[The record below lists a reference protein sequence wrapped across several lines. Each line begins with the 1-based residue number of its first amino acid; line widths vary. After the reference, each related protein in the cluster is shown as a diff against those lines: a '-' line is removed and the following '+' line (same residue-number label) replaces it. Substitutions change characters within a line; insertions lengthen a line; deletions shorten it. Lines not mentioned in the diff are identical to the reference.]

1 MVVSL
6 FFKFIQAEVFG
17 STGISHLQCSLK
29 GYRKKKK
36 YLQRAEGGRE
46 RINDKANVVNY

>member
-17 STGISHLQCSLK
+17 SRGISHLQCSLK

-36 YLQRAEGGRE
+36 NIYRGQKEEGKGLMT
-46 RINDKANVVNY
+46 KQMW

>member
-29 GYRKKKK
+29 GYRKKKNIYRGQK
-36 YLQRAEGGRE
+36 EEGKGLMT
-46 RINDKANVVNY
+46 KQMW